1 MRMQKR
7 SYGTRG
13 GGRGGGIDWKR
24 TIVSCAIFIV
34 ILSVVR
40 MILAALGF
48 GASGLLILCLCVIGW
63 FFLPRIIRNIKI
75 QHRTKTANRRDPIE
89 RTELLDLDE

>member
-24 TIVSCAIFIV
+24 TIVSCAIFFIV
-34 ILSVVR
+34 ISALHHFLGGSV
-40 MILAALGF
+40 ILIA
-48 GASGLLILCLCVIGW
+48 CLAIVAYC
-63 FFLPRIIRNIKI
+63 FLPRIVRNMKI
-75 QHRTKTANRRDPIE
+75 QHRTKAAQKRDPIE